1 MGKKARKKAEARE
14 TQSETDLF
22 APWISMRSGLI
33 IMGIVSIGLAIWT
46 AYQTYP
52 QNGLVNSILWGVIF
66 GLSLWLVFFGFIL
79 FNRFLRKRR

>member
-33 IMGIVSIGLAIWT
+33 VMAIVSIGLAAWT
-46 AYQTYP
+46 AYQSYP
-52 QNGLVNSILWGVIF
+52 QSSLVDSILWGVVF
-66 GLSLWLVFFGFIL
+66 GGSLWLVFFGFMLI
-79 FNRFLRKRR
+79 NRFLRKRR